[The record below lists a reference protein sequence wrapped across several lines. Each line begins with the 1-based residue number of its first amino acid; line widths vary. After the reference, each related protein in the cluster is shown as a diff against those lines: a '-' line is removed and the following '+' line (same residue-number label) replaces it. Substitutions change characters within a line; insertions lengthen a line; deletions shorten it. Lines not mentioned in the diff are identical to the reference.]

1 MSQIQMAKAAAL
13 VAVLLCM
20 VLVTAAQTPQE
31 PHSFFKKQIGLS
43 DDQIGL
49 IARGKAV
56 AKVLPS
62 KTPAE
67 ILIFGAVYVNATPEE
82 YVKLAFDMDR
92 LRRLPKLPGCR
103 PAQRSPEALGSGGF
117 HAGT

>member
-1 MSQIQMAKAAAL
+1 MAKAPVL

-31 PHSFFKKQIGLS
+31 PHSFFKKQIGLT
-43 DDQIGL
+43 DDQIAL
-49 IARGKAV
+49 ISRGKAV

-67 ILIFGAVYVNATPEE
+67 ILIFGSVYVNATSEE

-92 LRRLPKLPGCR
+92 LRRLP
-103 PAQRSPEALGSGGF
+103 SYLGVGRL
-117 HAGT
+117 